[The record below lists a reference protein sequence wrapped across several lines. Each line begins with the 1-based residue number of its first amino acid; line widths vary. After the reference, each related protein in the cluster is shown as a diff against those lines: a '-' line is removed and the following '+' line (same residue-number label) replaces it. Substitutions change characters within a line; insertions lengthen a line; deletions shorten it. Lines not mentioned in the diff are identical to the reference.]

1 MATPTR
7 DTASTASGTAPDAV
21 VFLTREQILSV
32 DDRREEQVHV
42 PEWGGTVIVRGLSG
56 TQRDKYEGSLLD
68 SKNRVRV
75 LDARGKLAQMSIVDQ
90 SGQLLF
96 GEEDIKALS
105 RKSAKALSRVVDVAQ
120 RLSGLSDEDLEELE
134 GN

>member
-1 MATPTR
+1 MASPTR
-7 DTASTASGTAPDAV
+7 DTAADTAV

-32 DDRREEQVHV
+32 DDRREEHVHV